1 MFRTLLRAAP
11 FLTHHL
17 PRVAM
22 SGAVVAMF
30 HLACVGNIGDTR
42 SSSGGT
48 GHGGSNPT
56 GGSSGGSPTG
66 GFGVG
71 GGPGNGPLDPGH
83 LPLRRLNRTEYC
95 NTVHD
100 LLGTAQRPCDRF
112 PDDPINFGFDTIAD
126 VQSVSGLHIELY
138 EAATTALVDE
148 VMNLPATDAR
158 RTRIM
163 TCQPAAADPKPCVTN
178 ILRAFAERAY
188 RRPVAPAEVIDQVG
202 LLDVAKAQMGTV
214 DDGIRLG
221 LRAILLSPNFLFRVE
236 IDPNPNSTDV
246 HPVGP
251 YELATRLS
259 YSLWSTMPDDALL
272 ASAANGSIQTPAEL
286 DRQVTRMM
294 QDARAHAITTDFVG
308 QWLGYR
314 DMPSVDVNAMS
325 FPTFDPALRDAMAG
339 ESERFF
345 DEFIRSQAPASDM
358 LTANYTYLN
367 ARLAQHYGMTAPPG
381 TDFARVSLAGTN
393 RSGILMQGSFLTLT
407 SYPNR
412 TSPVRRG
419 IYVLSRLQCS
429 PPNPPPNDVPKFQED
444 PPGVPPNA
452 TMRQR
457 LALHRTR
464 PDCASCH
471 NSIDPIGLGLENF
484 DGIGRYRTMEAGMTI
499 DIAGTLPDGTAF
511 AGPAELASILKQPS
525 RGFDTCMTRQMLTFM
540 VGRGFQ
546 DVTGAAW
553 SSRVADAAHASGG
566 SFGALVAN
574 VVKSGAFTLR
584 RGE

>member
-1 MFRTLLRAAP
+1 M
-11 FLTHHL
+11 
-17 PRVAM
+17 
-22 SGAVVAMF
+22 
-30 HLACVGNIGDTR
+30 I
-42 SSSGGT
+42 
-48 GHGGSNPT
+48 
-56 GGSSGGSPTG
+56 
-66 GFGVG
+66 
-71 GGPGNGPLDPGH
+71 
-83 LPLRRLNRTEYC
+83 
-95 NTVHD
+95 
-100 LLGTAQRPCDRF
+100 
-112 PDDPINFGFDTIAD
+112 
-126 VQSVSGLHIELY
+126 
-138 EAATTALVDE
+138 
-148 VMNLPATDAR
+148 
-158 RTRIM
+158 
-163 TCQPAAADPKPCVTN
+163 CQPAAADPKPCVTN

-188 RRPVAPAEVIDQVG
+188 RRPVTPDEVSDQVG

-214 DDGIRLG
+214 DEGIRLG

-246 HPVGP
+246 HPVGA

-259 YSLWSTMPDDALL
+259 YSLWSTMPDAALL

-286 DRQVTRMM
+286 DRQVARML
-294 QDARAHAITTDFVG
+294 QDARAHSITTDFVG

-314 DMPSVDVNAMS
+314 DMPSVDVNPVS
-325 FPTFDPALRDAMAG
+325 YPTFDPALRDAMIG
-339 ESERFF
+339 ETERFF

-358 LTANYTYLN
+358 LTANYTYIN
-367 ARLAQHYGMTAPPG
+367 ARLAKHYGMMPPPG

-429 PPNPPPNDVPKFQED
+429 PPGAPPADVPKFPED

-452 TMRQR
+452 TMRER
-457 LALHRTR
+457 LAIHRTR
-464 PDCASCH
+464 ADCAACH

-484 DGIGRYRTMEAGMTI
+484 DGIGLYRTMEAGKTL
-499 DIAGTLPDGTAF
+499 DISGQLPDGTMF
-511 AGPAELASILKQPS
+511 AGPAELAAILKQPA
-525 RGFDTCMTRQMLTFM
+525 RGFDDCMTRNMLTFM
-540 VGRGFQ
+540 IGRGFQ
-546 DVTGAAW
+546 DGAGATW
-553 SSRVADAAHASGG
+553 STRVADAASMAGG